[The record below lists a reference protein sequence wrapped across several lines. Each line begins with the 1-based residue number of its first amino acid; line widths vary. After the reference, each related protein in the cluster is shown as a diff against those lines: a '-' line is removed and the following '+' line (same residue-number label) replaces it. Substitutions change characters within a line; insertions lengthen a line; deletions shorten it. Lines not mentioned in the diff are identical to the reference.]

1 MTASLEHRLSN
12 LRAGLGRVRTALGAA
27 RRDGELI
34 ADHGRR
40 LGNFDRTDVAYDTS
54 LVKEQ
59 VARDYLFA
67 LPGDGLKFLDVGA
80 RDGRLDYLLGIH
92 RNLEIDPDLYQ
103 HNRTLFDA
111 KFEYFGVD
119 LEPAGAAEHVLSG
132 DICADDFL
140 DRHAN
145 RRGYFDVVYSNNV
158 FEHLRRPWAA
168 AGTILGLLKPGGAC
182 ITIAPF
188 SLRYHESPEDHFRYT
203 HTGLVA
209 LFEEHAEVRTAVA
222 GYDITGRRNNW
233 QGTGAVR
240 DIVPVD
246 AFGAWRENW
255 FVIAI
260 VEKPV

>member
-1 MTASLEHRLSN
+1 MAASLDRVTN
-12 LRAGLGRVRTALGAA
+12 LRAGLARLRTAVGAA
-27 RRDGELI
+27 RGGGELI
-34 ADHGRR
+34 ADRGRR
-40 LGNFDRTDVAYDTS
+40 LGNFDETEVAYDTS

-59 VARDYLFA
+59 VARDYLFS
-67 LPGDGLKFLDVGA
+67 LPGEGLTFLDVGA

-92 RNLEIDPDLYQ
+92 RNLEIDEELYRR
-103 HNRTLFDA
+103 NKTRFDA
-111 KFEYFGVD
+111 KFRYFGVD
-119 LEPAGAAEHVLSG
+119 LEPAGADEHVLSG

-140 DRHAN
+140 DTHGG
-145 RRGYFDVVYSNNV
+145 RRGFFDVVYSNNV

-209 LFEEHAEVRTAVA
+209 LFEEHAPVHTVVT

-233 QGTGAVR
+233 QGLGTAQ

-246 AFGAWRENW
+246 EFGAWRENW

-260 VEKPV
+260 VEKPW

>member
-1 MTASLEHRLSN
+1 MTHRVAN
-12 LRAGLGRVRTALGAA
+12 LRARLRKALGDA
-27 RRDGELI
+27 ELI
-34 ADHGRR
+34 ADRGRR
-40 LGNFDRTDVAYDTS
+40 LGDFGATEIAYDTS

-67 LPGDGLKFLDVGA
+67 LPGEGLTFLDVGA
-80 RDGRLDYLLGIH
+80 RDGRLEYLLGIH
-92 RNLEIDPDLYQ
+92 RNLEIDPELYQ
-103 HNRTLFDA
+103 RNKARFDA
-111 KFEYFGVD
+111 KFDYFGVD
-119 LEPAGAAEHVLSG
+119 LEPAGADEHVLSG

-140 DRHAN
+140 ATHAD
-145 RRGYFDVVYSNNV
+145 RRGFFDVVYSNNV

-168 AGTILGLLKPGGAC
+168 AGTILELLKPGGAC

-209 LFEEHAEVRTAVA
+209 LFEEHAPVRTVVT

-233 QGTGAVR
+233 QGLGTGR

-246 AFGAWRENW
+246 EFGAWRENW

-260 VEKPV
+260 VEKPR

>member
-1 MTASLEHRLSN
+1 MTASLEQRLSN
-12 LRAGLGRVRTALGAA
+12 LRAGLARLRAAVGTARG
-27 RRDGELI
+27 DGELI
-34 ADHGRR
+34 VDNGRK
-40 LGNFDRTDVAYDTS
+40 LGHFEVTDVAYDTS

-67 LPGDGLKFLDVGA
+67 LPGEGLTFLDVGA

-92 RNLEIDPDLYQ
+92 RNLEIDEELYRA
-103 HNRTLFDA
+103 NKARFDA
-111 KFEYFGVD
+111 KFRYFGLD
-119 LEPAGAAEHVLSG
+119 LAPEGDGDHVLSG

-140 DRHAN
+140 DTHAT
-145 RRGYFDVVYSNNV
+145 RRGFFDVAYSNNV

-209 LFEEHAEVRTAVA
+209 LFEEHAPVRTVVA

-233 QGTGAVR
+233 QGLGTAH

-246 AFGAWRENW
+246 EFGAWRENW
-255 FVIAI
+255 FVIVI
-260 VEKPV
+260 VEKPR